1 MQPYQSRRVK
11 SSGMNRIKK
20 IALIISGSNFE
31 RQKNIVKAVHGAADA
46 MGNWILYVF
55 TNYGIFYDD
64 MSFAHGEA
72 AIYTLLDHEEF
83 DGCIIEGNVGSSQL
97 AGLLAQKIQAR
108 GIPLVTINIE
118 AKGAPFLTMNSYQA
132 SCELIEHLLMAHK
145 CNKINLV
152 LTGISDVLSKQALQA
167 YIDTMKKHGLPLD
180 ERRIIYQKVS
190 IQNGRN
196 LYQGFGDAGVADA
209 EAVVCVH
216 DVMAIGLC
224 LELQE
229 RGIRIPEDMKLCSLN
244 YSTNSIAFRPS
255 ITGAD
260 RMDDEVAR
268 TACGLLKDLMA
279 GKKVQRENYYTGCVH
294 FGESCGC
301 SSKEMGVSN
310 IKYQELILA
319 KVEAGNQ
326 VSSMMKFNNALEEV
340 DSLEQ
345 LGENIRDM
353 LSGIGCTDFF
363 CCLNQSDMKFIL
375 NQTKDTKTEES
386 KPYDDTMVALIGQS
400 QRTGRIK
407 NAAFALERLFPL
419 EAKPGDTIIFLPIH
433 YKNRDYGYMAFLN
446 EFFPTEL
453 YNYRICH
460 ESIGSSLENLHRQ
473 IVLRSSIQELDE
485 LHMQDQLT
493 GLRNRFALARYREE
507 YIKSGDFTLVVMDMD
522 GLKKINDGFGHLA
535 GNHALN
541 VIASVLKSV
550 SGPEDLVI
558 RYGGDEFVIL
568 SNNIEESHWL
578 EMKEMI
584 NKKLDQKVRRQKF
597 PYPLSISFGFYSSK
611 KEAPVPLEEC
621 MERADKLMYEDK
633 IQKKERTSR

>member
-1 MQPYQSRRVK
+1 MDK
-11 SSGMNRIKK
+11 IKK
-20 IALIISGSNFE
+20 IALFISGSNFE
-31 RQKNIVKAVHGAADA
+31 RQKNIVRAIHRALDS
-46 MGNWILYVF
+46 MGNCILYVF
-55 TNYGIFYDD
+55 TNYGVFYDD

-72 AIYTLLDHEEF
+72 AIYSLLDHVEF
-83 DGCIIEGNVGSSQL
+83 DGCIMEGNVGSGQL
-97 AGLLAQKIQAR
+97 AGLLAHKIQSR

-118 AKGAPFLTMNSYQA
+118 AEGAPFLTMNSYQA
-132 SCELIEHLLMAHK
+132 GCELMEHLLKVHK
-145 CNKINLV
+145 CTRINLV
-152 LTGISDVLSKQALQA
+152 LTWAKDVISRQTLQA
-167 YIDTMKKHGLPLD
+167 YKDTLKKWGLPLD
-180 ERRIIYQKVS
+180 ERRIIYQNVS
-190 IQNGRN
+190 VQNGRN
-196 LYQGFGDAGVADA
+196 LYQNFEDAGVTDA
-209 EAVVCVH
+209 EAVICVH

-268 TACGLLKDLMA
+268 TACGLLKDMMA
-279 GKKVQRENYYTGCVH
+279 GKKVQRENFYTGCVH

-301 SSKEMGVSN
+301 SPDDMGASN
-310 IKYQELILA
+310 MKYQELILA

-353 LSGIGCTDFF
+353 LLGIGCTDFF

-375 NQTKDTKTEES
+375 NQTEDTKTEES

-400 QRTGRIK
+400 QRTGQIK
-407 NAAFALERLFPL
+407 NVAFALERLFPL
-419 EAKPGDTIIFLPIH
+419 EAKAGDTIIFLPIH

-473 IVLRSSIQELDE
+473 LVLRSSIEELDE

-493 GLRNRFALARYREE
+493 GLKNRFALARYRED
-507 YIKSGDFTLVVMDMD
+507 YIKNGDFTLVVMDMD

-541 VIASVLKSV
+541 VIANVLKSV
-550 SGPEDLVI
+550 SEPEDLVI
-558 RYGGDEFVIL
+558 RYGGDEFIIL
-568 SNNIEESHWL
+568 SYNIKESHWR

-597 PYPLSISFGFYSSK
+597 PYPLSISFGFFSSK

-633 IQKKERTSR
+633 KQKKERTSQ